1 METWASHY
9 SVRNF
14 WGVTEEQDYD
24 VECGQQPEEALGVYL
39 QSCRTESSGAKFRH
53 GAFGHRPYDKK
64 GWGWFCAQ
72 RRPGHALGWLQS
84 MYQDPAYIPDILI
97 IVDDDTSVDIEA
109 VQLWMS
115 EAKGP
120 RVGNPCA
127 GGTMSVVKGSLAGM
141 GGAGTFF
148 NRAAIERLS
157 EPLYCDNPTHE
168 SMNSTCARLQDNRVG
183 ERDVYQQGDS
193 IFDIFY
199 KYSAMVDFCMHSDW
213 AMGYMINAYS
223 GSSLEQFGQC
233 LQRLG
238 RDCPFDALYCHYLSP
253 EAMKQFAQNHRI
265 VDMSHVSWNTLR
277 TIHLRQPWNQK
288 EQSSPFIVP
297 EANLADTK
305 HAKPTVIHNR
315 LPPEGHIGMVVDVL
329 SIGSK
334 TRPELVSSVLHTGIC
349 SVFL

>member
-1 METWASHY
+1 
-9 SVRNF
+9 
-14 WGVTEEQDYD
+14 
-24 VECGQQPEEALGVYL
+24 
-39 QSCRTESSGAKFRH
+39 
-53 GAFGHRPYDKK
+53 
-64 GWGWFCAQ
+64 
-72 RRPGHALGWLQS
+72 
-84 MYQDPAYIPDILI
+84 
-97 IVDDDTSVDIEA
+97 VDDDTAVDIEA

-127 GGTMSVVKGSLAGM
+127 GGTMSVVKGWLAGM

-168 SMNSTCARLQDNRVG
+168 SMSLTCARLQDNRVG

-193 IFDIFY
+193 VFDIFY

-238 RDCPFDALYCHYLSP
+238 RGNDCPVDALYCHYLSP
-253 EAMKQFAQNHRI
+253 ESMKNFAQNHRI

-315 LPPEGHIGMVVDVL
+315 FPPEGHIGMVVDVL

>member
-1 METWASHY
+1 METWAAHY

-24 VECGQQPEEALGVYL
+24 VECGQQPRDALGLYL
-39 QSCRTESSGAKFRH
+39 QSCHTERSGAKFRFS
-53 GAFGHRPYDKK
+53 FGTRPYHRN

-84 MYQDPAYIPDILI
+84 MYQDPSNIPDILI
-97 IVDDDTSVDIEA
+97 IVDDDTSLDIEA

-127 GGTMSVVKGSLAGM
+127 GRSFSVDGSPAGI

-193 IFDIFY
+193 VFDIFF

-238 RDCPFDALYCHYLSP
+238 RDCPFDALYCHNLSP
-253 EAMKQFAQNHRI
+253 ESMKQFAQNHRI

-277 TIHLRQPWNQK
+277 TIHLRHSWNK
-288 EQSSPFIVP
+288 E
-297 EANLADTK
+297 A
-305 HAKPTVIHNR
+305 
-315 LPPEGHIGMVVDVL
+315 
-329 SIGSK
+329 
-334 TRPELVSSVLHTGIC
+334 
-349 SVFL
+349 

>member
-9 SVRNF
+9 SIRNF

-24 VECGQQPEEALGVYL
+24 VNCGQQSEEALEVYL
-39 QSCRTESSGAKFRH
+39 QRCHTERGGAKFRMR
-53 GAFGHRPYDKK
+53 FGQRPYNEK

-84 MYQDPAYIPDILI
+84 MYQDPSNIPDILL

-127 GGTMSVVKGSLAGM
+127 GNSMQWGGLSRTGV

-157 EPLYCDNPTHE
+157 EPLYCDNPKHE
-168 SMNSTCARLQDNRVG
+168 SMNSTCAHLQDNRVG

-193 IFDIFY
+193 VFDIFY
-199 KYSAMVDFCMHSDW
+199 KYSAMLDFCMHSDW

-223 GSSLEQFGQC
+223 GSSLEKIGQC
-233 LQRLG
+233 MQRG
-238 RDCPFDALYCHYLSP
+238 GGGCPHDAVYCHYQNP
-253 EAMKQFAQNHRI
+253 KAMKNFAQNHRI
-265 VDMSHVSWNTLR
+265 VDMSHMSWNTLR
-277 TIHLRQPWNQK
+277 TIHLRQPWN
-288 EQSSPFIVP
+288 E
-297 EANLADTK
+297 
-305 HAKPTVIHNR
+305 
-315 LPPEGHIGMVVDVL
+315 
-329 SIGSK
+329 K
-334 TRPELVSSVLHTGIC
+334 T
-349 SVFL
+349 